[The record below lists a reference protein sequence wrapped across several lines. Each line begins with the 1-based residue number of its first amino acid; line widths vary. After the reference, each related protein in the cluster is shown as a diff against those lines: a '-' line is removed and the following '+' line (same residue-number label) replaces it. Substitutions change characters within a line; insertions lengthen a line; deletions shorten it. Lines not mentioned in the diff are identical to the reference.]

1 MNGVFCRS
9 GTANSEKEEEEE
21 EEEERMGEMG
31 GSIEFAGAQ
40 KNIIA
45 LPTAFYLA

>member
-9 GTANSEKEEEEE
+9 GTAKSEKEE

>member
-9 GTANSEKEEEEE
+9 GTAKSEKEEE

>member
-9 GTANSEKEEEEE
+9 GTANSEKEEEE